1 MKRTVQHASRQA
13 QDRQKDTIEFKRG
26 AVFTQFAAMRNAS
39 ELSLAPGFPRK
50 IDSVSASIVVPMRT
64 PSVALVHICSS
75 IREGAENAF
84 CEHLNA
90 ENDQFAQTGSGRSP
104 RQARE
109 RNTGNVEEKSVF
121 SAGASTTT
129 PTLHKTTTPGTTIVR
144 WSELL
149 PDSGRC
155 VAKYIVQQGPE
166 PQGHSPAC
174 CNASDW
180 ADGFKPVNDPDP
192 MGFGGGTIFN
202 GYIHADDA
210 GGCAGCCYRVLSR
223 DYWGAISPPS
233 NVTCPEPAQ
242 RA

>member
-50 IDSVSASIVVPMRT
+50 IDSVSASIAVPMRT

-84 CEHLNA
+84 CEPAL
-90 ENDQFAQTGSGRSP
+90 QFCCKMLKTISLP
-104 RQARE
+104 RQARDE
-109 RNTGNVEEKSVF
+109 QEMFRGKSVF
-121 SAGASTTT
+121 SAGAATTA

-155 VAKYIVQQGPE
+155 VAKYIVQQGPD